1 MVLHSCEWCGNSFA
15 PRTNGGKP
23 QRFCSGD
30 CRKQFHAAC
39 RLWGQDQVERGR
51 SRELC
56 CMSANDPGCV
66 KTPANSDVGVNLSN
80 FPKLRFSKS
89 LI

>member
-39 RLWGQDQVERGR
+39 RLWGQDQGERGLLPISAWKCALAQRTR
-51 SRELC
+51 SPEGDRSE
-56 CMSANDPGCV
+56 GE
-66 KTPANSDVGVNLSN
+66 GGRLSWRA
-80 FPKLRFSKS
+80 KRGH
-89 LI
+89 